1 MERGSMSEMAKKFGK
16 VGAAAA
22 LTFELMGTAQGAEKG
37 KATSN
42 LDAVEEIAK
51 RDNPNA
57 DPSTG
62 AQVVEGPNFVG
73 VRHLEQVKEDGEDV
87 YEDITVSVGDNIE
100 GRIKFVNS
108 LTGEEIPVPEGF
120 DKMAAEWKALV
131 AAQRALDIGGHK
143 DEAKRLEELGKK
155 VAEQMKSG
163 EGSVLAQK

>member
-37 KATSN
+37 KASN

-73 VRHLEQVKEDGEDV
+73 VRHLEQVKEDGEGV
-87 YEDITVSVGDNIE
+87 YEDITVSVGDSIE

-131 AAQRALDIGGHK
+131 AAQRALEIGGHEA
-143 DEAKRLEELGKK
+143 EAKRIDELGKK